1 MGGAQKIGA
10 VASGVVR
17 IGDRGDPSC
26 AQADGS
32 RRLVHV
38 LGALA
43 FAAYIAMAMLS
54 WVQAPALWHEA
65 AVPRTKEF
73 FANLAAQIQPVF
85 PFASAWLVENRLF
98 GGAEAVIA
106 CYWLTLAV
114 ATLAAAVVVRS
125 LMRRGEHIGAAT
137 PPLLLRWSIA
147 FTGACAVSFPVFTQD
162 FWLSVAWGRMI
173 AAGQNPYYSTFTPE
187 SLAGLPLDHFPM
199 PMSYGPLWGLVSAA
213 VAFAAGDSVL
223 AVAVVFKGL
232 LAAAWIGSLYLVDR
246 IMMSE
251 PIRERCLAMVILGW
265 LPCGVSQ
272 TVAEGHNDIAMVAF
286 ALLWLY
292 LVLKGRIGAP
302 IALAASVLCKYVTAP
317 LFLVDLLFFF
327 RGGRGPWLRY
337 ARRLIAPALLG
348 LGVGAV
354 FYRSMA
360 FFDGVRLVGAW
371 RFLQP
376 QDAVRVLEL
385 TLGIPSTALGVAV
398 SAIIPAVA
406 VYQIAVAWSDAT
418 RDNML
423 KSAVA
428 VMSAILFAG
437 VSHVWPWY
445 IVWALALAVLIPT
458 WWLSRFVTGI
468 AIIAP
473 FTVAAWW
480 VEPFAHHTEIAALA
494 MYLGAICWV
503 WATRPRG
510 SVALLPAITTERSSQ
525 VSTPSTGVVA
535 GG

>member
-1 MGGAQKIGA
+1 MGSAQQKES
-10 VASGVVR
+10 VASG
-17 IGDRGDPSC
+17 IECTGHSGDPSC
-26 AQADGS
+26 ARVAS
-32 RRLVHV
+32 TRRLVHA

-43 FAAYIAMAMLS
+43 FAAYLAMAMLS

-65 AVPRTKEF
+65 VVPRTKEF
-73 FANLAAQIQPVF
+73 FVALAAQIQPVF
-85 PFASAWLVENRLF
+85 PFAPAWLVENRLF
-98 GGAEAVIA
+98 GGVEAVIA
-106 CYWLTLAV
+106 SYWLTLAV
-114 ATLAAAVVVRS
+114 ATLAAALLVLS
-125 LMRRGEHIGAAT
+125 LTRRGEQTDAAM
-137 PPLLLRWSIA
+137 PELLLKWSIA
-147 FTGACAVSFPVFTQD
+147 FAGVCALAFPVFTQD

-213 VAFAAGDSVL
+213 VSFAAGGSVL
-223 AVAVVFKGL
+223 AAAVVFKVL

-246 IMMSE
+246 MMISE

-292 LVLKGRIGAP
+292 LLLKGRIAAP
-302 IALAASVLCKYVTAP
+302 VALAASVLCKYVTVP
-317 LFLVDLLFFF
+317 LFLVDLIFFF
-327 RGGRGPWLRY
+327 RSGRGPWPRY
-337 ARRLIAPALLG
+337 ALRLVAPVLLG

-385 TLGIPSTALGVAV
+385 TLGIPSAALGLAV
-398 SAIIPAVA
+398 SAVIPAVA

-445 IVWALALAVLIPT
+445 IVWALALAVLVPT

-480 VEPFAHHTEIAALA
+480 VEPFAHHREVAALA
-494 MYLGAICWV
+494 MYLGAIAWA
-503 WATRPRG
+503 WATRHSVG
-510 SVALLPAITTERSSQ
+510 VALYSAGTANPPQ
-525 VSTPSTGVVA
+525 VSTPSTGAVA